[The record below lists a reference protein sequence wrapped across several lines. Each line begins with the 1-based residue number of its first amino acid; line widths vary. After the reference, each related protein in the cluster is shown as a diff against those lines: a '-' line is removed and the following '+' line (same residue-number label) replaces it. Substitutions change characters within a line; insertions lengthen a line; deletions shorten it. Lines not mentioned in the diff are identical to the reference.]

1 MVKNKAIKIAS
12 IGYLL
17 IIVSFFIDAF
27 FADILRGI
35 RMESLTSL
43 MHFVTDFGVIFLFA
57 VIGTRALFQKK
68 YRFMLFMA
76 ISIVVALE
84 AAFLLKLVFQVPRP
98 YVLAY
103 DKPLFLASGYAFPSI
118 HTAVL
123 CSLLPF
129 QRYLFGKKTL
139 PLIYFFIATII
150 FSRIYLGVHSVSDI
164 VAGITVGLATTYA
177 VLFIEKD
184 YRLIEWFH
192 AHIKDKFE
200 LRRQIAHLCIGAMI
214 VVLLKLQLVTGYILL
229 GITAAGG
236 IMVLVARKIRIPVFH
251 DVLEFFERPHHI
263 MRFPGRGSFFLVLGA
278 ALSTL
283 IFDHY
288 IAMAAIMI
296 MAVGDSV
303 TNIVGRHFGSIQNP
317 FNAKK
322 NIEGTAW
329 AIACSTLA
337 ALFFVPFVPA
347 LIASSVSMA
356 VESIDLGV
364 KRFEIEIDD
373 NVVIPLVAGVIMTAL
388 IG

>member
-1 MVKNKAIKIAS
+1 MVKNKALKIAI
-12 IGYLL
+12 IGYIL
-17 IIVSFFIDAF
+17 IIVSFFVDALF
-27 FADILRGI
+27 TDILRGI
-35 RMESLTSL
+35 RMELLTSF
-43 MHFVTDFGVIFLFA
+43 MYFVTDFGVIFLFA
-57 VIGTRALFQKK
+57 VIGIRALLQKK

-76 ISIVVALE
+76 ISVVVALE
-84 AAFLLKLVFQVPRP
+84 AAFLLKLLFQVPRP

-103 DKPLFLASGYAFPSI
+103 DQPILLASGYAFPSI

-139 PLIYFFIATII
+139 SFIYFFITVII
-150 FSRIYLGVHSVSDI
+150 FSRIYLGVHSLSDI
-164 VAGITVGLATTYA
+164 VAGFTVGLVTTYA

-200 LRRQIAHLCIGAMI
+200 LRRQIAHLCIGAAI
-214 VVLLKLQLVTGYILL
+214 VVLLKLQLLTSYILF
-229 GITAAGG
+229 GVTIVGG
-236 IMVLVARKIRIPVFH
+236 IMVLVARKVRIPVFH
-251 DVLEFFERPHHI
+251 DMLEFFERPHHI
-263 MRFPGRGSFFLVLGA
+263 ARFPGRGSFFLVLGA
-278 ALSTL
+278 ALATL
-283 IFDHY
+283 IFDRY

-303 TNIVGRHFGSIQNP
+303 TNVVGRHFGKIKNP

-337 ALFFVPFVPA
+337 ALFFVPFLPA
-347 LIASSVSMA
+347 LIASTVSMM
-356 VESIDLGV
+356 VESIDLGI
-364 KRFEIEIDD
+364 KRFEVEIDD
-373 NVVIPLVAGVIMTAL
+373 NVVIPLVAGVIMTAMM
-388 IG
+388 G